1 MADEHTTKALTVET
15 LEKYNKKVLLP
26 EIKSIVDERMQH
38 YTDRILKSNDKVIK
52 ELKPLR
58 EEQQAINQN
67 YKKLDKRL
75 DNVETFAEEAAKIEG
90 IEFKKG

>member
-1 MADEHTTKALTVET
+1 MADEYKTKPMTLET

-26 EIKSIVDERMQH
+26 EIKGIVDERMQH
-38 YTDRILKSNDKVIK
+38 YTSEILKSNDKVIK

-58 EEQQAINQN
+58 EEQQAIDEN
-67 YKKLDKRL
+67 YKKLDERM
-75 DNVETFAEEAAKIEG
+75 DNVETFAEAAEFVG

>member
-1 MADEHTTKALTVET
+1 MADEYTTKALTLET

-38 YTDRILKSNDKVIK
+38 YTGKILKSNDRVIQ

-58 EEQQAINQN
+58 EEQHAINQN
-67 YKKLDKRL
+67 YKKLDERL
-75 DNVETFAEEAAKIEG
+75 DKVESFAKEAAEIVD
-90 IEFKKG
+90 IEFKG

>member
-1 MADEHTTKALTVET
+1 MANDYTTNPLTLET

-26 EIKSIVDERMQH
+26 EIKGIVDERMQH
-38 YTDRILKSNDKVIK
+38 YTDKILKSNDRVIK

-75 DNVETFAEEAAKIEG
+75 DKVETFAEEAAEIVG
-90 IEFKKG
+90 VEFKKN